1 VSLQIPC
8 PRCGL
13 RPYTEFAFGGELPDG
28 VGNAQTGLEED
39 FERVWLRRN
48 IAGRE
53 LERWF
58 HATGCRRWLT
68 LERDTETNEVHGIR

>member
-1 VSLQIPC
+1 MAFRIHC
-8 PRCGL
+8 PHCGP
-13 RPYTEFAFGGELPDG
+13 RPYTEFAFGGELADG
-28 VGNAQTGLEED
+28 IGDEHTGLDED

-48 IAGRE
+48 DAGPA

-68 LERDTETNEVHGIR
+68 LERDTATNEVHGIR